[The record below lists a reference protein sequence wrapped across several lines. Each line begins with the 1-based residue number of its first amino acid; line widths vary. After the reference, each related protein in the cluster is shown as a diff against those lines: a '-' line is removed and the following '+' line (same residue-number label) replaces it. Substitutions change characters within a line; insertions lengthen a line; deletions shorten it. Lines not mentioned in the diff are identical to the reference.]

1 MSKAL
6 ATMDWFVTV
15 GPGKNWRL
23 TASEPVNLKY
33 AQLYSWNGQ
42 TKVLY
47 EVTKHSQV
55 GRSP

>member
-33 AQLYSWNGQ
+33 AQLYS
-42 TKVLY
+42 
-47 EVTKHSQV
+47 
-55 GRSP
+55 